1 MSDDSNKPPL
11 PPTEVVMTSD
21 SIQKND
27 IPFAIEDIM
36 HGAYLQY
43 SLSVNVGRAV
53 PDVRDGLKVGNRRIL
68 YAMRQLGFTKSHAY
82 TKCAKVV
89 GEVIGNYHPHGDQ
102 AVYDTLVRM
111 AQDFSMR
118 YPLVDGQGN
127 FGSID
132 GDSAAAYRYTECR
145 MERLTEELLADL
157 EKETVD
163 MRTTFDEKTLE
174 PSVLPARFPNLL
186 VNGATGIGVGMAT
199 SIPPHNLGEV
209 IDATIAIID
218 QPGIGIAELM
228 HYLPGPDFPT
238 GGIIQGI
245 RSINALYH
253 TGRGSVRI
261 RGKASIEEKQG
272 KEQIIITEIPYALN
286 KENLVLKIADL
297 VNEKRIT
304 GISGLEDLSS
314 SRVGIRIVIDIKKG
328 AIASVVL
335 NQLYSMTPLE
345 SVMGAQF
352 LVVDRNR
359 PRTLNLKQILE
370 AYIDHREDVI
380 IRRTRFELKKAEDR
394 DHIVQGLLIAQANI
408 DDVVRIIRES
418 ANRDDASRTLM
429 ARFELSERQVKAIL
443 EMRLYQLTNLAVDE
457 LRNEHEEL
465 TRRIEHLKR
474 LLASRK
480 KIMDVVREELIEVR
494 NRYADARRSLIVPAE
509 REIDME
515 DLIPRG
521 ICVVPLSATGYIK
534 RVPADTYEAQN
545 RGGKGVRGM
554 RTRDEDY
561 VDKLLTCCTHD
572 IILFFTNKGLMHWLK
587 AYELPEGSRDSQ
599 GKAIINLLQLQSDER
614 IRAMI
619 SVNEVD
625 VEGIYV
631 VMATRNGTVKKTELR
646 AFKNL
651 RRRGIIAINLEE
663 GDDLIEVQ
671 LTDGK
676 QELLLSSAEGRACR
690 FLESGLRPTGRNSI
704 GVRGMELR
712 NHQGERVTELVAMC
726 VVEPEDELLVIT
738 AKGMGKRTPIGLEGD
753 GGETTPGPESSE
765 EDSQDD
771 NDSIASDDEDSE
783 VLDDGSED
791 SSEDSTPK
799 DSSARRYRRTR
810 RGARGVISI
819 RLREDDR
826 VVAALQVLPDDEEQE
841 ILITSV
847 QGQMVRLRV
856 SEFRSTGRAAFG
868 TIIMRLND
876 GDEVASATLIDELS
890 EDEIAANKAKIAEEE
905 EQLARK
911 ALFDANR
918 AAMQRKNDGEV
929 DEEEQEEQDGD
940 ENLSEDDE
948 LSDSAELKDSAA
960 DDAQSQ
966 DGEHGGNLEA
976 NDEDGGNLAEDAEDE
991 SPDAP
996 PPMHK

>member
-1 MSDDSNKPPL
+1 MSDDLNKTPVPPAEA
-11 PPTEVVMTSD
+11 TVTSE
-21 SIQKND
+21 SISKND
-27 IPFAIEDIM
+27 IPYAIEDIM
-36 HGAYLQY
+36 HNAYLQY
-43 SLSVNVGRAV
+43 SLSVNVGRAI

-82 TKCAKVV
+82 SKCAKVV
-89 GEVIGNYHPHGDQ
+89 GEVIANYHPHGDQ

-132 GDSAAAYRYTECR
+132 GDAAAAYRYTECR

-163 MRTTFDEKTLE
+163 MRATFDEKTLE

-209 IDATIAIID
+209 IDATVAIID
-218 QPGIGIAELM
+218 QPGISIGELM

-245 RSINALYH
+245 RSIVSLYQ

-261 RGKASIEEKQG
+261 RGKATIEEKNG
-272 KEQIIITEIPYALN
+272 REQIIITEIPYALN

-314 SRVGIRIVIDIKKG
+314 SRVGIRIVIDVKKG

-345 SVMGAQF
+345 SVMGAQL

-359 PRTLNLKQILE
+359 PRTLNLKQVLE
-370 AYIDHREDVI
+370 AYIDHREEVI
-380 IRRTRFELKKAEDR
+380 TRRTRFELKKAEDR
-394 DHIVQGLLIAQANI
+394 DHIVQGLLVAQANI
-408 DDVVRIIRES
+408 DAVVRIIREA
-418 ANRDDASRTLM
+418 ANRDEAAKALM
-429 ARFELSERQVKAIL
+429 QRFELSDRQVKAIL

-457 LRNEHEEL
+457 LRNEHDEL
-465 TRRIEHLKR
+465 SKRIDYLKS
-474 LLASRK
+474 LLASRDL
-480 KIMDVVREELIEVR
+480 IMGVVREELIEVR
-494 NRYADARRSLIVPAE
+494 NKYADARRTLIVPAE

-554 RTRDEDY
+554 RTKEEDY
-561 VDKLLTCCTHD
+561 VEQLLTCCTHD
-572 IILFFTNKGLMHWLK
+572 FILFFTNKGLMHWLK
-587 AYELPEGSRDSQ
+587 AYELPEGGRDSQ
-599 GKAIINLLQLQSDER
+599 GKAVINLLQLQSDER
-614 IRAMI
+614 IRAML
-619 SVNEVD
+619 SVKEVD
-625 VEGIYV
+625 VEGVYV

-651 RRRGIIAINLEE
+651 RKKGIIAINLEE

-671 LTDGK
+671 LTDGQ

-690 FLESGLRPTGRNSI
+690 FLETDLRPTGRNSI

-712 NHQGERVTELVAMC
+712 NHEGERVSEIVAMC
-726 VVEPEDELLVIT
+726 VVEPEDDLLVIT
-738 AKGMGKRTPIGLEGD
+738 AQGMGKRTPIG
-753 GGETTPGPESSE
+753 GESNGAVIPADDAPNTE
-765 EDSQDD
+765 D
-771 NDSIASDDEDSE
+771 NDAVIAADNEDTDAE
-783 VLDDGSED
+783 ADNGSENG
-791 SSEDSTPK
+791 TGK
-799 DSSARRYRRTR
+799 DSSSHRYRRTR

-819 RLREDDR
+819 RLREGDR
-826 VVAALQVLPDDEEQE
+826 VVAALQVIGDSDQE
-841 ILITSV
+841 VLITSV

-856 SEFRSTGRAAFG
+856 SEFRSTGRAAYG
-868 TIIMRLND
+868 TIVMRLNE
-876 GDEVASATLIDELS
+876 GDEVASATLIAELS
-890 EDEIAANKAKIAEEE
+890 EEEIAANKAKIAEEE
-905 EQLARK
+905 EQAARK
-911 ALFDANR
+911 ALFEANR
-918 AAMQRKNDGEV
+918 AAMLRNGNGE
-929 DEEEQEEQDGD
+929 
-940 ENLSEDDE
+940 ED
-948 LSDSAELKDSAA
+948 
-960 DDAQSQ
+960 
-966 DGEHGGNLEA
+966 
-976 NDEDGGNLAEDAEDE
+976 EDAEDE
-991 SPDAP
+991 EDEDTDGDAQDEDASDADEDATSDEGGDTP
-996 PPMHK
+996 PQA

>member
-1 MSDDSNKPPL
+1 MSDDMNNPPV
-11 PPTEVVMTSD
+11 PPVEVLMTSD

-27 IPFAIEDIM
+27 IPYAIEDIM
-36 HGAYLQY
+36 HNAYLQY
-43 SLSVNVGRAV
+43 SLSVNVGRAI
-53 PDVRDGLKVGNRRIL
+53 PDVRDGMKVGNRRIL
-68 YAMRQLGFTKSHAY
+68 YAMRQLGFTKSHPY

-145 MERLTEELLADL
+145 MERLSEELLADL

-163 MRTTFDEKTLE
+163 MRLTFDEKNFE

-209 IDATIAIID
+209 IDATVAIID
-218 QPGIGIAELM
+218 QPGISIAELM

-245 RSINALYH
+245 RSIVSLYQ
-253 TGRGSVRI
+253 TGRGSVRL
-261 RGKASIEEKQG
+261 RGKATIEEKNG
-272 KEQIIITEIPYALN
+272 KEQIIVTEIPYALN

-314 SRVGIRIVIDIKKG
+314 SRVGIRIVIDVKKG

-345 SVMGAQF
+345 SVMGGQF

-359 PRTLNLKQILE
+359 PRTLNLKQVLE

-418 ANRDDASRTLM
+418 ANRDEAAKTLM
-429 ARFELSERQVKAIL
+429 QRFELSERQVKAIL

-457 LRNEHEEL
+457 LRNEHDEL
-465 TRRIEHLKR
+465 AKRIEYLKS

-494 NRYADARRSLIVPAE
+494 TRYADARRTLIVPAE

-521 ICVVPLSATGYIK
+521 ICVIPLSATGYIK

-554 RTRDEDY
+554 RTKEEDY
-561 VDKLLTCCTHD
+561 VEKLLTCCTHD
-572 IILFFTNKGLMHWLK
+572 IILFFTSKGLMHWLK
-587 AYELPEGSRDSQ
+587 AYEIPEGSRDSQ

-619 SVNEVD
+619 SVNDVD
-625 VEGIYV
+625 VEDVFV

-651 RRRGIIAINLEE
+651 RKKGIIAINLEE
-663 GDDLIEVQ
+663 GDDLIDVQ

-676 QELLLSSAEGRACR
+676 QELLLSSAQGRACR
-690 FLESGLRPTGRNSI
+690 FLETGLRATGRNSI

-712 NHQGERVTELVAMC
+712 NHQGERVSELVAMC

-738 AKGMGKRTPIGLEGD
+738 AKGMGKRTPIGLENYEGVI
-753 GGETTPGPESSE
+753 PEAE
-765 EDSQDD
+765 AATDDSGAD
-771 NDSIASDDEDSE
+771 NDAIVVTDDDDVDADVEVEAEDGAS
-783 VLDDGSED
+783 
-791 SSEDSTPK
+791 K
-799 DSSARRYRRTR
+799 DSSTRRYRRTR
-810 RGARGVISI
+810 RGARGVISV
-819 RLREDDR
+819 RLREGDR
-826 VVAALQVLPDDEEQE
+826 VVAALQVGADSEQE
-841 ILITSV
+841 MLITSV

-856 SEFRSTGRAAFG
+856 TEFRSTGRAAFG
-868 TIIMRLND
+868 TIVMRLNE

-890 EDEIAANKAKIAEEE
+890 ADEIAANKAKIADEE
-905 EQLARK
+905 EQVARK
-911 ALFDANR
+911 ALFEANR
-918 AAMQRKNDGEV
+918 AAMQRKD
-929 DEEEQEEQDGD
+929 DDD
-940 ENLSEDDE
+940 DDDEDDKRQ
-948 LSDSAELKDSAA
+948 DKGNDATAENAQ
-960 DDAQSQ
+960 DDA
-966 DGEHGGNLEA
+966 
-976 NDEDGGNLAEDAEDE
+976 DATAVNA
-991 SPDAP
+991 DAP
-996 PPMHK
+996 AENADAPAENADATAENGDTPPQA